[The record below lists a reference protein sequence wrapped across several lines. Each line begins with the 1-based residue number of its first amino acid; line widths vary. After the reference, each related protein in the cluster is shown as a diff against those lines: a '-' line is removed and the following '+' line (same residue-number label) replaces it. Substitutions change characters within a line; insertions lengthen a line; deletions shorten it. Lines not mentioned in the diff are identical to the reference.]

1 MISSLG
7 PLFGRLAY
15 LLPPM
20 LAEDDVAQD
29 VSRSDL
35 AAGLMDVAPHAQVE
49 AALAVVERLFC
60 TMALLHAGSAA
71 QGQWRFS
78 SYSAWLVA
86 RSLLEALS
94 TDHHT
99 LLDPGYW
106 SHQPADIEVEE
117 QRELLKRLENGR
129 VAYHPGN
136 AARPIRFVY
145 VAWAVI
151 RLDDR
156 FLLYAREDKVRADA
170 RGHFGLPGGRFKLSD
185 APLAERPATAVHD
198 FAYGVGHWPMAHLQR
213 SLYRELRE
221 ELELSER
228 DHYSLGP
235 SIDITPYSR
244 IEGAR
249 NHHSYTEYRM
259 RLFPLQL
266 NSHGAIKL
274 FERLH
279 RCPELFAW
287 FTADELGMERNTRG
301 QRAFVTALVEHFGP
315 ELKQLVALPQA
326 IAETHLLNTPH
337 VGIDI
342 PLAPEWPVTSGR
354 SGKPSKEHR
363 ARLTVAEHRWLW
375 ALAWH
380 AKSLPFAGAH
390 NVGLLPLGW
399 IRIDD
404 IAVVLSLRDKLDA
417 SGLRLVEIEDGR
429 YARLSI
435 NPRMVYFDP
444 NFFRYR
450 LHGDAIKGR
459 LELFSVEIDTPLGL
473 LKHESVYFELNTTLA
488 GELRHLDGVERLADN
503 TQSSEHLRRM
513 LDAVMGEATKNM
525 GVRQLIA
532 HVDSARQ
539 HRILLITKDVTT
551 SDRNLG

>member
-1 MISSLG
+1 MTSSLG
-7 PLFGRLAY
+7 LLFGRLAY

-20 LAEDDVAQD
+20 LAEDDVTQE
-29 VSRSDL
+29 VSRSSL
-35 AAGLMDVAPHAQVE
+35 ATGLMDVTPPAQAE

-60 TMALLHAGSAA
+60 ALALLHPGSAA
-71 QGQWRFS
+71 QGLWRFN

-86 RSLLEALS
+86 RSLLESLA

-106 SHQPADIEVEE
+106 CQQPAEVEVEE
-117 QRELLKRLENGR
+117 QRALLKRMENGR
-129 VAYHPGN
+129 VDYHPDN

-156 FLLYAREDKVRADA
+156 FLLYAREDKVRSDA

-185 APLAERPATAVHD
+185 APVAERPPRAEHD
-198 FAYGVGHWPMAHLQR
+198 FAYGIGHWPMAHLQR

-221 ELELSER
+221 ELALSER
-228 DHYSLGP
+228 DHYILGP
-235 SIDITPYSR
+235 DIDITPYSR

-266 NSHGAIKL
+266 NTHGVLKL
-274 FERLH
+274 FERLQ

-287 FTADELGMERNTRG
+287 FTADELGMERNARG
-301 QRAFVTALVEHFGP
+301 QRAFVTALVEHFGT
-315 ELKQLVALPQA
+315 ELKELVALPQA
-326 IAETHLLNTPH
+326 IVETHLVNTPH
-337 VGIDI
+337 IGIDI
-342 PLAPEWPVTSGR
+342 PLAPERPVTSGR
-354 SGKPSKEHR
+354 SGKPLKEHA
-363 ARLTVAEHRWLW
+363 ARLTETEHRWLW
-375 ALAWH
+375 VLAWH
-380 AKSLPFAGAH
+380 AKSLPFADAD

-399 IRIDD
+399 VRVDD

-417 SGLRLVEIEDGR
+417 SDLPLVEIEDGR

-444 NFFRYR
+444 EFFRYR
-450 LHGDAIKGR
+450 LHGDAIKGS
-459 LELFSVEIDTPLGL
+459 LELFSVEMDTPLGI
-473 LKHESVYFELNTTLA
+473 LKHDSVSIELNTTLT

-513 LDAVMGEATKNM
+513 LDAVMSAATKNM

-532 HVDSARQ
+532 HVDKARQ
-539 HRILLITKDVTT
+539 YRKLLITKD
-551 SDRNLG
+551 DNG